1 LNDREIE
8 IISTATPKRQYYYK
22 STAGSRLFELA
33 LGPVA
38 LAYCGSSTPEDRK
51 MVSQIEAEGG
61 IFNEKWLQYK
71 RLPDT
76 ARLFTEFTQV
86 QIDEV
91 M

>member
-1 LNDREIE
+1 
-8 IISTATPKRQYYYK
+8 
-22 STAGSRLFELA
+22 
-33 LGPVA
+33 
-38 LAYCGSSTPEDRK
+38 

-61 IFNEKWLQYK
+61 VFNEKWLQYK

-76 ARLFTEFTQV
+76 ARLFTEFAQV